1 MFLNID
7 NTVMV
12 QLTKKISYKQT
23 SELEI
28 NYQVQLQLM
37 NAVVD
42 IHCWKSFFTFLS
54 YCDMFRSPAS
64 FKLTPLP
71 RSCLSEI
78 WPKTGPWNYDLI
90 MIKWCLWLWQG
101 QAQIQYQCT
110 YPCNG
115 GVRRGMGCG
124 FDIFQKFPSNSLPMS
139 KSFQS
144 NAQKFPHLG
153 PHMAAFDLSFTYV
166 LVSSKG

>member
-1 MFLNID
+1 
-7 NTVMV
+7 MV
-12 QLTKKISYKQT
+12 QLTIKVWSPKRWVTNKLLNWKSTTKF
-23 SELEI
+23 
-28 NYQVQLQLM
+28 NYCWWMQ
-37 NAVVD
+37 VVD
-42 IHCWKSFFTFLS
+42 MNRWKSFFTFLS

-64 FKLTPLP
+64 FELTPLP

-101 QAQIQYQCT
+101 QAQIQHQCT

-124 FDIFQKFPSNSLPMS
+124 FDIFQKFPSNSLPVS